1 MAITAVM
8 AGAKILGGI
17 GTAIIGGAARRRA
30 RRRRRALEGRLD
42 QLEQNRQDIINP
54 YANISDLSGQLS
66 NPFANLQ
73 VATEAA
79 EMQAQQ
85 TDISLATSLDTLRA
99 TGAGAG
105 GATAL
110 AQAAL
115 SSKQGIA
122 ASIAQQ
128 EAQNAQL
135 RAQGEQ
141 QLQRDRIREQQRI
154 QQAEAAG
161 KQFVF
166 SAREDR
172 EMQEL
177 NRLSSLLSGASQQ
190 EAAYTSATI
199 GGVGKALGGIGSF
212 AMAGGFGSGNNSN
225 ASSGGSNIN
234 FEALGSGYTDS
245 TFNPDITVGGMLD
258 SYYYSSDRR
267 LKKNIKLI
275 GYSPKGLKIY
285 AFEYI
290 DRALGKGVYQGV
302 MSDEISKNAV
312 IKDING
318 FDKVDYSKLDVEFK
332 LIK

>member
-1 MAITAVM
+1 MSASLLM
-8 AGAKILGGI
+8 AGAQVLGGI
-17 GTAIIGGAARRRA
+17 GSAIFGGSARA
-30 RRRRRALEGRLD
+30 RARGRRRALETQLN
-42 QLEQNRQDIINP
+42 QLEQNRQAIIDP
-54 YANISDLSGQLS
+54 STYISDLSGQLS

-85 TDISLATSLDTLRA
+85 TDISLASSLDTLRA

-105 GATAL
+105 GVTAL

-115 SSKQGIA
+115 RSKQGVA

-128 EAQNAQL
+128 EARNAFY
-135 RAQGEQ
+135 RAQGQQ
-141 QLQRDRIREQQRI
+141 QLEQARIKEQQRV
-154 QQAEAAG
+154 QTAQAQGA
-161 KQFVF
+161 QFVF
-166 SAREDR
+166 GAREAR
-172 EMQEL
+172 EMQRL
-177 NRLSSLLSGASQQ
+177 NRLSAQLSSASQQ
-190 EAAYTSATI
+190 EAAYTSQMMGGIGQAI
-199 GGVGKALGGIGSF
+199 GGLGSF

-225 ASSGGSNIN
+225 TSSGGSNIN
-234 FEALGSGYTDS
+234 FEALGSGS
-245 TFNPDITVGGMLD
+245 TFNPDVTVGGMLD
-258 SYYYSSDRR
+258 SYYSSDRR

-290 DRALGKGVYQGV
+290 DSALGKGVYQGV